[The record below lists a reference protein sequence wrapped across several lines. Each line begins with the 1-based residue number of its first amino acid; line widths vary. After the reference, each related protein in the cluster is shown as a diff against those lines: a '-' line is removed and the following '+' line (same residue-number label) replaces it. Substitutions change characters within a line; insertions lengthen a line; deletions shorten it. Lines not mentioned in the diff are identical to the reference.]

1 MPVMPLCCA
10 KRQWILPGDKAM
22 RNFYLFASIAGF
34 FVPYAAFLGW
44 LDVNG
49 FNVSLFFSS
58 IFADSLSLFA
68 WSDVFF
74 TAIVLV
80 VFIVVEGTRM
90 ELPRLWVPVAATC
103 LVGPSLGL
111 PLFLYQRQSHI
122 DARLARAD

>member
-1 MPVMPLCCA
+1 
-10 KRQWILPGDKAM
+10 M

-34 FVPYAAFLGW
+34 FMPYAVFLDW

-49 FNVSLFFSS
+49 FNLSLFVAS
-58 IFADSLSLFA
+58 IVGDSLSLFA
-68 WSDVFF
+68 WTDVLI
-74 TAIVLV
+74 TAVVLL

-90 ELPRLWVPVAATC
+90 ELPRLWVPLAATC

-111 PLFLYQRQSHI
+111 PLFLYQRQCHI